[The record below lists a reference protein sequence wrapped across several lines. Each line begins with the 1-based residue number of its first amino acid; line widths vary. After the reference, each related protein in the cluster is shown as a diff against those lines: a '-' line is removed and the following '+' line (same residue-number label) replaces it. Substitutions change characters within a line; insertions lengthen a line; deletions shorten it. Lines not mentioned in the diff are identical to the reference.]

1 MRYKISLAV
10 ALAFVAVA
18 FCLEC
23 LRPNEGLPRSRKME
37 DGSVLTVEAVSVGT
51 NLRYHE
57 ATPKAWPLAIGQRLP
72 YALAAGL
79 GWRFNTQGWMNMT
92 MPNGMTAMG
101 IFTAHEGPGSVASGP
116 MRVVVLDREGNSFGW
131 HEGGGSD
138 SGTDQTH
145 LHYHQLQSWLVPA
158 FPRRDKTVVVRFL
171 RKQGDGKA
179 DVPVMQFRIANPQ
192 PGPYPTWTPEPWPA
206 TNNAGDLAVTLTDF
220 TTGLSKSQPA
230 RAALENEEVVT
241 RLALDLQENG
251 RTNCPW
257 QVKSVEVSDATGNRW
272 NSYLRDAKNKTYPSG
287 LTSTMTL
294 PGNLWPGESAW
305 KLRIELSP
313 TSNIPPDELATL
325 TGIALPPEGSN
336 SPLSLATNLGGF
348 SFRLQKIETKKPSGN
363 TKRPALTVSISYEI
377 KGMPE
382 DCHLSVVKVCDEQ
395 GRKVQINGSKELSPR
410 GDSFDL
416 AVPTNAVSLN
426 CTLGVRK
433 SRFAQFIAKPRTL

>member
-1 MRYKISLAV
+1 
-10 ALAFVAVA
+10 
-18 FCLEC
+18 
-23 LRPNEGLPRSRKME
+23 
-37 DGSVLTVEAVSVGT
+37 
-51 NLRYHE
+51 
-57 ATPKAWPLAIGQRLP
+57 
-72 YALAAGL
+72 
-79 GWRFNTQGWMNMT
+79 
-92 MPNGMTAMG
+92 MTAMG

-192 PGPYPTWTPEPWPA
+192 PGPYPTWPPEPWPA
-206 TNNAGDLAVTLTDF
+206 TNNAGDLAVTLTD
-220 TTGLSKSQPA
+220 
-230 RAALENEEVVT
+230 
-241 RLALDLQENG
+241 
-251 RTNCPW
+251 
-257 QVKSVEVSDATGNRW
+257 
-272 NSYLRDAKNKTYPSG
+272 
-287 LTSTMTL
+287 
-294 PGNLWPGESAW
+294 
-305 KLRIELSP
+305 
-313 TSNIPPDELATL
+313 IPPDELATL